1 MSKNKKSFNPH
12 SQYNRRRT
20 VQPNRI
26 LDKGAK
32 TTLSL
37 SCSDKGSL
45 EIPRCVINNLI
56 ETIRVYDRNREDV
69 FQKKF
74 YFDQISTST
83 IRKLKPRFQTDGENK
98 KLFYLLKDRVAD
110 QLEKLYFDDAHFQ
123 IEKHVVHD
131 EICRQISHFDP
142 SKVKLAQGLIK
153 QQAKDI
159 LFQTNT
165 RVRHMI
171 NLSEAKFGSLL
182 EEAEFF
188 EAWDK
193 VSPNEQN
200 LIYQKIIRN
209 NQDQKSFF
217 NEMITQVQELSADSA

>member
-26 LDKGAK
+26 LDKYAK

-45 EIPRCVINNLI
+45 EIPRCVIYHLLGTI
-56 ETIRVYDRNREDV
+56 EIYDRKREDLY
-69 FQKKF
+69 KKNY
-74 YFDQISTST
+74 YFDQIDTST
-83 IRKLKPRFQTDGENK
+83 VRKLKSIFPNGKENQ
-98 KLFYLLKDRVAD
+98 KLFDLLKDRTAD
-110 QLEKLYFDDAHFQ
+110 QLEKLYFGDAHFQ

-131 EICRQISHFDP
+131 EICKQVSHFDP

-153 QQAKDI
+153 QQAKDM

-193 VSPNEQN
+193 VSSNEQN

-209 NQDQKSFF
+209 NQNQKSFF

>member
-1 MSKNKKSFNPH
+1 MSKNKKSFNPR

-26 LDKGAK
+26 LAKGAK

-37 SCSDKGSL
+37 SFSDKGYL
-45 EIPRCVINNLI
+45 EIPRCVIYHLLGTI
-56 ETIRVYDRNREDV
+56 EIYDRKREDLY
-69 FQKKF
+69 KKNY
-74 YFDQISTST
+74 YFDQIDTST
-83 IRKLKPRFQTDGENK
+83 VRKLKSIFPNGKENQ
-98 KLFYLLKDRVAD
+98 KLFDLLKDRTAD
-110 QLEKLYFDDAHFQ
+110 QLEKLYFGDAYFQ

-131 EICRQISHFDP
+131 EVCRQASHLDP
-142 SKVKLAQGLIK
+142 SKIKLAQGLVK
-153 QQAKDI
+153 QQTKDM
-159 LFQTNT
+159 LFQKNV

-193 VSPNEQN
+193 VSANEQN

-209 NQDQKSFF
+209 SQDQKSFY